1 MSKHE
6 TTRRTF
12 LGTAVAAAAGAAVPA
27 ELQGGTAAR
36 QEGPDAWIG
45 EVRGEHRCFFDFP
58 AHKNGMPL
66 LHILNYIGTYGRAYG
81 TAAGQVGAVGTFYS
95 IGAQSSIAMGFDD
108 AMWDKYG
115 LGEYLGLRGAGG
127 RPYRRNVFHRPTAA
141 DAHLISDAAQIP
153 PLAMFGEAIV
163 AMGIESLQG
172 MGTKFIMCENA
183 LNAWSFELEAR
194 GKGAQPE
201 IVAELQDHLLPGVTI
216 VPAMVIAIDQA
227 QQAGMS
233 YNKQ

>member
-12 LGTAVAAAAGAAVPA
+12 LGAAAAAAAGAAIPA
-27 ELQGGTAAR
+27 NLKGATSAP

-58 AHKNGMPL
+58 AHKSGVPL
-66 LHILNYIGTYGRAYG
+66 LHILNYLGTYGRAYG
-81 TAAGQVGAVGTFYS
+81 TGAGQVGAVGTFYS
-95 IGAQSSIAMGFDD
+95 IGTQSSIGMGFDD
-108 AMWDKYG
+108 AMWDKYA
-115 LGEYLGLRGAGG
+115 LGEYLGLRDAGG
-127 RPYRRNVFHRPTAA
+127 RPYRHNVFHRPTPN
-141 DAHLISDAAQIP
+141 DAHLISDAVGIP
-153 PLAMFGEAIV
+153 PLAMFDEAIV
-163 AMGIESLQG
+163 ALGIESLQG
-172 MGTKFIMCENA
+172 MGTKFLMCENA
-183 LNAWSFELEAR
+183 LNAWTLELEAR

-201 IVAELQDHLLPGVTI
+201 ILAELRDNLLPGVTI